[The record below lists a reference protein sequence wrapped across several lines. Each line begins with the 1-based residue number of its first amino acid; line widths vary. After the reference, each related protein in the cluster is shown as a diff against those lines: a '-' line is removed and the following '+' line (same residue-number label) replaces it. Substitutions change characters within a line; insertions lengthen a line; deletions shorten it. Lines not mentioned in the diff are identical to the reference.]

1 MVRFGATSGYAIKKA
16 ADAATISFWPTSL
29 SQIYPELARL
39 EEAGLL
45 SRRDDPQGGR
55 PRSAYRLT
63 EAGEEALL
71 TWLRSPTVEEAP
83 QFRSEGMLRAFFS
96 DALPL
101 EKQLEAL
108 RHQRERIRQ
117 FKAHM
122 FDGDLRAATPA
133 IDAGEMRYPVVM
145 GDFGEDFLD
154 FTQEWFDGLEAKV
167 ERELEEATKR
177 APGLGAAPSTPA
189 ARPASPI
196 KLRPI
201 SYLILGMVRFGIR
214 SGYAIKLA
222 ADAGVSRFW
231 PVSLAQV
238 YPELARLEGAGLLAK
253 HDDSQG
259 ARARAAFQ
267 LTDAGERALV
277 SWLCSPVEA
286 PPRVRYEGMLRTFFS
301 DALPLEEQLETLRH
315 QRQRLVA
322 IKEQLFGA
330 EFLAAGKAI
339 EAAGMRYPLALAEWA
354 ESGLGF
360 TIEWISRFEATL
372 EKELAE

>member
-1 MVRFGATSGYAIKKA
+1 MVRFGASSGYAIKKA

-45 SRRDDPQGGR
+45 SRREDPQGGR

-71 TWLRSPTVEEAP
+71 TWLRAPTVEEPP
-83 QFRSEGMLRAFFS
+83 QFRSEGMLRAFFG

-101 EKQLEAL
+101 EEQLTVMRQE
-108 RHQRERIRQ
+108 RERLRQ

-167 ERELEEATKR
+167 ERDLEEATTP
-177 APGLGAAPSTPA
+177 APGAGVSAPA

-214 SGYAIKLA
+214 SGYAIKRA
-222 ADAGVSRFW
+222 ADAGVSLFW

-259 ARARAAFQ
+259 SRARAAYQ
-267 LTDAGERALV
+267 LTDAGEQALV

-286 PPRVRYEGMLRTFFS
+286 PPRVRYEGMLRAFFS
-301 DALPLEEQLETLRH
+301 DALPLEEQLETLRR
-315 QRQRLVA
+315 QRQRLAA
-322 IKEQLFGA
+322 IREQLFGT
-330 EFLAAGKAI
+330 ELLAAGKAI

-360 TIEWISRFEATL
+360 TIEWISRFEVTL
-372 EKELAE
+372 EEELAGG